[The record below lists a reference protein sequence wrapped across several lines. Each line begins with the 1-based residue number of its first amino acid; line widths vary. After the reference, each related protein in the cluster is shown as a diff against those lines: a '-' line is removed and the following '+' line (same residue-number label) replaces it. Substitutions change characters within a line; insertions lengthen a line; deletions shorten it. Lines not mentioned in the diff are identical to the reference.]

1 MVIAAMTNVAPSQHQ
16 VPKLFAPLALRGVT
30 LRNRIAVSP
39 MCQYSCA
46 DDGLATDWHLVHLG
60 ARATGGA
67 GLVIAEATA
76 VTAEGRI
83 SPADLGIWSDRH
95 IEPLGRIAR
104 FITSQ
109 GAAPGIQLAH
119 AGRKGST
126 YAPATGNGT
135 IAAGD
140 GGWTPIA
147 PSAIPF
153 TPNDPP
159 PHALDAAGLAGV
171 TAAFAAAARRAV
183 AAGFTVI
190 EVHAAH
196 GYLLHEFLSPLSN
209 QRSDAYGGSLA
220 NRLRFPLEV
229 VRAVRSA
236 VPENLP
242 LLVRVSASDWAEGGW
257 DLAQTIA
264 FSCELKNAG
273 VDLVDT
279 SSGGL
284 VPNAKI
290 ALGPGYQ
297 VPFASAIRREA
308 GIYTGAVGLITDAGQ
323 AERILADGAA
333 DLILLARQF
342 LRDPSW
348 ALHAAENLG
357 HHASWPTQY
366 ARAAPSRR

>member
-1 MVIAAMTNVAPSQHQ
+1 MVMSIMTSTSPSQ
-16 VPKLFAPLALRGVT
+16 PATPRLFAPLTLRGVT

-60 ARATGGA
+60 ARAAGGA
-67 GLVIAEATA
+67 GLVISEATA

-83 SPADLGIWSDRH
+83 SPADLGLWSDRH
-95 IEPLGRIAR
+95 IEPLARIAR

-126 YAPATGNGT
+126 RAPAVGKGVIT
-135 IAAGD
+135 AGD
-140 GGWTPIA
+140 GGWTPLA

-153 TPNDPP
+153 TAGDPAP
-159 PHALDAAGLAGV
+159 QALDETGMAGV
-171 TAAFAAAARRAV
+171 AAAFAAAARRAV
-183 AAGFTVI
+183 VAGFTVI

-220 NRLRFPLEV
+220 NRQRFPLEV
-229 VRAVRSA
+229 VRAVRA
-236 VPENLP
+236 VVPDQLP
-242 LLVRVSASDWAEGGW
+242 LFVRVSASDWAAGGW
-257 DLAQTIA
+257 DLTQTIA
-264 FSCELKNAG
+264 FAGELRKLG

-284 VPNAKI
+284 VPHATI
-290 ALGPGYQ
+290 TLGPGYQ
-297 VPFASAIRREA
+297 VPFAAAIRRDA
-308 GIYTGAVGLITDAGQ
+308 GIATGAVGLITDAAQ
-323 AERILADGAA
+323 AERILADGSA

-348 ALHAAENLG
+348 ALHAAEALG
-357 HHASWPTQY
+357 HHAAWPTQY
-366 ARAAPSRR
+366 GRAAPPRH